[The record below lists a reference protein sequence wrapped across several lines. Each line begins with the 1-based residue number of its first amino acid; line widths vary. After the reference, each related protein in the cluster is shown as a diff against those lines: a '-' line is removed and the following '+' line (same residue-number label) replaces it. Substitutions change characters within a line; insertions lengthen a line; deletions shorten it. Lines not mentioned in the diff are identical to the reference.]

1 VSALKLHILHHTEP
15 FVIASLP
22 PASEVDW
29 DRSGSVL
36 FSVSHSTTETSVM
49 CRQSVVPDGTRTE
62 GPFHV
67 FEVAGPLDFTQVGVL
82 AGLITPLAAKG
93 ITVLTTSTYETD
105 WILVPVDRAEQA
117 EQVWRREGFLVTP
130 PVLGSLP

>member
-1 VSALKLHILHHTEP
+1 MSALKLHILHHRDP
-15 FVIASLP
+15 YVIASLP
-22 PASEVDW
+22 PGADVDW

-36 FSVSHSTTETSVM
+36 FGVAHTTTETSVM
-49 CRQSVVPDGTRTE
+49 CLERVVPHGTRTE

-82 AGLITPLAAKG
+82 AGLVAPLAAKH

-105 WILVPVDRAEQA
+105 WILVPVGRADEA

-130 PVLGSLP
+130 PVLGSAS